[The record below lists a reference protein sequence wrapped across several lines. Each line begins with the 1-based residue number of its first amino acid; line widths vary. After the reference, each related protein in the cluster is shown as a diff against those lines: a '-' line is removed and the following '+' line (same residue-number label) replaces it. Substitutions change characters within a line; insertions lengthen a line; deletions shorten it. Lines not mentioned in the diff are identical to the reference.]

1 MTTTQLFSSTKYLY
15 KRKVNH
21 FKTPPKDK
29 TSGQSIE
36 ITSRWYGQVWRSLYA
51 SILAR
56 IIEIEAGMKYIL
68 GYFLYLGKVYFII
81 LGNNFKTPPEGVA
94 RGWSLEI
101 ISQW

>member
-1 MTTTQLFSSTKYLY
+1 MY
-15 KRKVNH
+15 KKKGNN
-21 FKTPPKDK
+21 FKTPPKGT

-36 ITSRWYGQVWRSLYA
+36 ITSRWYGQVWHSLYA

-56 IIEIEAGMKYIL
+56 KIVFEAGMKYTL

-81 LGNNFKTPPEGVA
+81 WGNKFKTPPEGVA